1 MQTWLDHITV
11 ITAVITTGDYP
22 GETFVYH
29 NGPGKGSLIAS
40 HCPSGPAVDKWGTHC
55 PAGDWCA
62 DGYELIDKLEVFPGV
77 LLRRIGPATPLEEL
91 ELRVQKLESR
101 TLDTLGLLNAV
112 LKTMGELLERDI

>member
-1 MQTWLDHITV
+1 MQTWSDHIT
-11 ITAVITTGDYP
+11 VITTGDYP

-29 NGPGKGSLIAS
+29 NEPGQGSLIAS

-77 LLRRIGPATPLEEL
+77 LLRRIGPETPLEK
-91 ELRVQKLESR
+91 RVAKLEER
-101 TLDTLGLLNAV
+101 LNAA
-112 LKTMGELLERDI
+112 MRIISELLDAE